1 MSNNTQHM
9 FAVSFNRNERR
20 FSLESTEAF
29 IGKPIYDLDE
39 DLERYAED
47 SFEEGIHVGMK
58 NILASAIAQLNNI
71 LATQE
76 AQDELDIVEKLA
88 YDTTITN

>member
-9 FAVSFNRNERR
+9 IAVGFHRQSRR
-20 FSLESTEAF
+20 FTIESTEAF

-39 DLERYAED
+39 DLERYPED
-47 SFEEGIHVGMK
+47 DFEEGLHNGMV
-58 NILASAIAQLNNI
+58 NILDSAIQQLNRI

-76 AQDELDIVEKLA
+76 AQNELDIVEKIA
-88 YDTTITN
+88 YDSTVTN